1 MNNKITVLNIR
12 EYLSSKDNMFSR
24 EEMLYR
30 ILSEYSCE
38 KNSGVERFLKKQ
50 AIEFTKKNQSVT
62 YLLFANEDA
71 ELIGYFT
78 LAIKPIIVNAK
89 NFSNTV
95 KRKIA
100 RVGKLDESSGTYLLP
115 AYLIAQLGKNFSG
128 DANSRISGKQLLQ
141 TAIETIKELQYM
153 AGGMVIFL
161 ETENKEQL
169 MEFYEN
175 QNGFMRFDTRHMENG
190 TDNEHKLV
198 SLLKVM

>member
-1 MNNKITVLNIR
+1 MNNEITVLNIR
-12 EYLSSKDNMFSR
+12 EYLSSKDNMLSR

-30 ILSEYSCE
+30 ILAEYSCE

-62 YLLFANEDA
+62 YLLFASEDA
-71 ELIGYFT
+71 ALIGYFT
-78 LAIKPIIVNAK
+78 LAIKPIIVNAE

-100 RVGKLDESSGTYLLP
+100 RVGKLDESSDTYLLP

-141 TAIETIKELQYM
+141 TAVETIKGLQYM
-153 AGGMVIFL
+153 VGGMVIFL
-161 ETENKEQL
+161 ETENKERL

-175 QNGFMRFDTRHMENG
+175 QNGFMRFDTRHRENG